1 MENHKMTKKEL
12 FPKDKI
18 VLYTDGGA
26 RGNPGPAAVGV
37 VIDSRRYSKAIGETT
52 NNVAEYKA
60 VIFGL
65 QRVKQLLGKE
75 KSLEMEVEVRSDSE
89 LMVSQLNG
97 VYKIKDAELKELFI
111 EVWNLKQD
119 FKKVTFVLIRR
130 EENRAADKLVNQTL
144 DTLF

>member
-1 MENHKMTKKEL
+1 MTKKEL
-12 FPKDKI
+12 FPKDKV

-37 VIDSRRYSKAIGETT
+37 VISSRHYSKAIGETT

-65 QRVKQLLGKE
+65 QRIKQLLGKE
-75 KSLEMEVEVRSDSE
+75 KSFEMEVEVRSDSE
-89 LMVSQLNG
+89 LIVSQLNG
-97 VYKIKDAELKELFI
+97 IYKIKDAELKELFI

-130 EENRAADKLVNQTL
+130 EENRAADNLVNQTL

>member
-37 VIDSRRYSKAIGETT
+37 VIDNRHYSKVIGETT

-75 KSLEMEVEVRSDSE
+75 KSFEIEVAVRSDSE

-119 FKKVTFVLIRR
+119 FKKVVFVLIRR